1 MQLTHFK
8 PPPPE
13 TVSTKHLH
21 IRVTPTA
28 NPQSLQVFV
37 RRRQHRCKTANI
49 AAHGVHTDFWI
60 VNIVSAISMR
70 NINNG

>member
-1 MQLTHFK
+1 MQLPHFK
-8 PPPPE
+8 HPPPE

-21 IRVTPTA
+21 IRLTPTA
-28 NPQSLQVFV
+28 NLQALQVV
-37 RRRQHRCKTANI
+37 VGRRQHRCKTANI
-49 AAHGVHTDFWI
+49 AVHGVHTDFWI